1 MIDKSCRV
9 LEKIAIVKLSMKHKS
24 CIEGKQGGFVS
35 IFTVII
41 IMSILTLLTIGFT
54 TVTQRAQRVTL
65 DNQQNTQAFYAAES
79 GVNDAIREL
88 RTVNSSLVKNDCQT
102 GGSLNAFNYGDL
114 SGSDGFDVSYTCVLV
129 IANPTTQ
136 SFDSIP
142 VLGSGEPV
150 VTTLASQTGDNITS
164 VRIAFDST
172 QGVADAVGPTP
183 AGSVF
188 SANDPILPNVSSWG
202 SRVGI
207 LRVDLV
213 PVASVDRNS
222 LISNSYST
230 YLIPNETGSTSFTVN
245 NGATNQAA
253 SFEVDCTNAVPRCT
267 GTLNLNG
274 VSANRFK
281 VRLTAYYKSVRVSS
295 LEIYN
300 GASLL
305 NQIDGQV
312 IIDSTGKSGDI
323 LRRIQVAYPLNRSV
337 GYHDPFA
344 LNTAGDICKRLL
356 SAPGE
361 ILIEADATQYPS
373 CQIN

>member
-88 RTVNSSLVKNDCQT
+88 RTNPSLVKNDCQT

-129 IANPTTQ
+129 IANPTAQ
-136 SFDSIP
+136 SFDSVP

-150 VTTLASQTGDNITS
+150 VTTLASQTGANITS

-183 AGSVF
+183 AGSAF

-230 YLIPNETGSTSFTVN
+230 YLIPNETGPPSINISP
-245 NGATNQAA
+245 GATNQAA
-253 SFEVDCTNAVPRCT
+253 SFEVDCTNTVPRCT
-267 GTLNLNG
+267 GELKLSVAT
-274 VSANRFK
+274 ANRFK

-295 LEIYN
+295 LEIYD
-300 GASLL
+300 GATLL

-344 LNTAGDICKRLL
+344 LNTAGDICKRLF

>member
-1 MIDKSCRV
+1 MIDKYCRV

-24 CIEGKQGGFVS
+24 YIEGKQGGFVS

-88 RTVNSSLVKNDCQT
+88 RTVNPSLVKNDCQT
-102 GGSLNAFNYGDL
+102 GGSLGAFNYGDL
-114 SGSDGFDVSYTCVLV
+114 SGSDSFGVSYTCVLV
-129 IANPTTQ
+129 IANPTAQ
-136 SFDSIP
+136 SFDSVP

-172 QGVADAVGPTP
+172 QVADAVGPTP

-230 YLIPNETGSTSFTVN
+230 YLIPNETGSTSIN
-245 NGATNQAA
+245 ISPGATNQAA
-253 SFEVDCTNAVPRCT
+253 SFEVICTNTVPRCT
-267 GTLNLNG
+267 GELNLSG
-274 VSANRFK
+274 ATANRFK
-281 VRLTAYYKSVRVSS
+281 VRLTSYYKSVRVSS

-361 ILIEADATQYPS
+361 ILIEADATLYPS